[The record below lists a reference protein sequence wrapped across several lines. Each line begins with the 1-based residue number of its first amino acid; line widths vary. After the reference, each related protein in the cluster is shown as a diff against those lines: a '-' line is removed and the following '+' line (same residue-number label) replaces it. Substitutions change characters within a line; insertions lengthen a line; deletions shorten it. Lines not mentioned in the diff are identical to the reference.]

1 MSTMGEKL
9 NLRPQEK
16 RLLAFIGTVL
26 FIMFQVWFVFPTFK
40 EWAVIQNKLEESRR
54 RMNMYKAEIA
64 RIPEYE
70 AKLRSIQPDDAPE
83 IPKGD
88 QTVDFRRR
96 VESMAQ
102 AGNISVTG
110 MNGPNRS
117 GVTTTNQ
124 FFEEWSLSLQ
134 GFAGEKDWV
143 EFLYKLSSGASTVR
157 VRDLS
162 LTQGPNYTNLAA
174 NLVLIANYQK
184 TGDAP
189 APAPKKP

>member
-1 MSTMGEKL
+1 MSTLGEKL

-26 FIMFQVWFVFPTFK
+26 FVMFQVWFVFPRFK
-40 EWAVIQNKLEESRR
+40 DWRTAQNKAEELRR
-54 RMNMYKAEIA
+54 RMNMYKAEIG

-102 AGNISVTG
+102 SGNISVTG

-117 GVTTTNQ
+117 GVTATNQ

-143 EFLYKLSSGASTVR
+143 DFLFKLSAGASTIR
-157 VRDLS
+157 VRDLN
-162 LTQGPNYTNLAA
+162 LTQGPNYTNLNA

-184 TGDAP
+184 GTDTP
-189 APAPKKP
+189 APRKP